1 MPDALIQQTIQQR
14 IKEIEEPA
22 HILKHGSNFGLMIV
36 LDQMRNDYAYTLRS
50 NIGSRVLLYD
60 TYNFPDHISGAI
72 KQKFLSIGEE
82 MFFTISPLPIYGAD
96 AMRQYSPDSR
106 DCVFIDE
113 IKLLTNQ

>member
-1 MPDALIQQTIQQR
+1 MV
-14 IKEIEEPA
+14 
-22 HILKHGSNFGLMIV
+22 V

-50 NIGSRVLLYD
+50 NIGSRVLLYN

-72 KQKFLSIGEE
+72 NQKFLGIGEE
-82 MFFTISPLPIYGAD
+82 MFFTISPLPVYGAD
-96 AMRQYSPDSR
+96 AMRQYSADSR